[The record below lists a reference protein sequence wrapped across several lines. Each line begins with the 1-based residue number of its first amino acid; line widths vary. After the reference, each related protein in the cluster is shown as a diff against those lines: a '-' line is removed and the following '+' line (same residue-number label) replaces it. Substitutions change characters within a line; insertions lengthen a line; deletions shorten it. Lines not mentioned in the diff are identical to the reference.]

1 MTNLNTTKIVVM
13 GSKRVGKSALTVRYL
28 TKRFIGEYRSNTDLL
43 YKQTI
48 TLDNATSEIE
58 VLDVSRWTNEECFPL
73 EHIRWADAFVVV
85 YSVCD
90 RDSFNDAHNIMGK
103 IQKLKPSN
111 YAPVILLGNKR
122 DLEHARVVGLEAGQ
136 EIAVQYGC
144 QFYEVSAA
152 ENYVGVCMAFQSLL
166 RETRSIKLNH
176 KNLPRQRKL
185 SMFAVSKMIG
195 AIIGHG
201 KNTAKTNVKKK
212 RPSLSL

>member
-1 MTNLNTTKIVVM
+1 MSPSLCQNED
-13 GSKRVGKSALTVRYL
+13 TV
-28 TKRFIGEYRSNTDLL
+28 
-43 YKQTI
+43 
-48 TLDNATSEIE
+48 
-58 VLDVSRWTNEECFPL
+58 PL
-73 EHIRWADAFVVV
+73 EHVRWADGFVVV
-85 YSVCD
+85 YNVCD
-90 RDSFNDAHNIMGK
+90 RDSFNDAHNILARL
-103 IQKLKPSN
+103 QKLKSSSN
-111 YAPVILLGNKR
+111 YAPPIVLLGNKR

-136 EIAVQYGC
+136 ELAGQHGC

-166 RETRSIKLNH
+166 REVRSTKLNQ

-201 KNTAKTNVKKK
+201 KNTAKTNIKKK